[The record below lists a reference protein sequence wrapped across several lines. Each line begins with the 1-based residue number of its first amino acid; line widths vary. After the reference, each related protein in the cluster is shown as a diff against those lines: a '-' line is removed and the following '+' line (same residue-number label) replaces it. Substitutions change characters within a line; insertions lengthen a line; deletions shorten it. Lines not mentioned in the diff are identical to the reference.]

1 MDLEQHKIKHWK
13 RYRTLEKKAKS
24 NQGVS
29 EKEAGDI
36 IAYRRL
42 HGAGFFDSIKDKVKS
57 FFSTRKDFSNADR
70 KTYEA
75 NKDKRIVKMMIV
87 RTPLSWFSQTF
98 ADIASFG
105 TFSEQAKKL
114 GYDKVYHLY
123 SLIYLEGIEQ
133 PILYEKNETVVLRFG
148 SPSTGKDTQMKEVQ
162 GIPMDMTLGKFVT
175 NAQKQMGDEEYW
187 HYTFDKQNCQR
198 FLMLNLK
205 ANNLLTPELEKFILQ
220 DASQLLAKAPI
231 ASAFAQGLA
240 DTSAFL
246 RKLTGRGLEEG
257 GSLPG
262 GQLPQR
268 GGQRGK
274 KINKR

>member
-1 MDLEQHKIKHWK
+1 MDIEQHKIRHWK
-13 RYRTLEKKAKS
+13 RYRTLEKKIKS
-24 NQGVS
+24 NKGIS
-29 EKEAGDI
+29 EKEAGDV

-42 HGAGFFDSIKDKVKS
+42 HGAGFFDSIKNKVKD

-75 NKDKRIVKMMIV
+75 NKDKRIVKMMVV

-105 TFSEQAKKL
+105 TFSDQAKKL
-114 GYDKVYHLY
+114 GYDRVYHLY
-123 SLIYLEGIEQ
+123 SLIYLEGVEQ

-187 HYTFDKQNCQR
+187 HYTFEKQNCQR

-231 ASAFAQGLA
+231 ASKFAQGMA
-240 DTSAFL
+240 ETSAFL
-246 RKLTGRGLEEG
+246 RKLTGRGLDEE
-257 GSLPG
+257 SA
-262 GQLPQR
+262 
-268 GGQRGK
+268 
-274 KINKR
+274 